1 MPSINT
7 KKTEIRLEI
16 EGGGQTEKKQI
27 KNRTPDESQQANR
40 KKTGDPKNT
49 NRNENTNRRKTEKR
63 NMTSRNRPPQTE
75 KIQ

>member
-40 KKTGDPKNT
+40 KK
-49 NRNENTNRRKTEKR
+49 NRRPKKHKQKRKHKQKKNRKTKHD
-63 NMTSRNRPPQTE
+63 Q
-75 KIQ
+75 